1 MVMNA
6 KHLDLLR
13 LVIEAGSLTV
23 AATRLGISQPAV
35 TKVVQLVEEQLG
47 FPLFLR
53 QRGRLVPTAEARI
66 LLPEI
71 IRATSALDAVNRLA
85 EDLQAVRAGT
95 VTFAAVPVLGNSIA
109 AAAVARFQSQH
120 GSVNV
125 DLQTM
130 PNHGA
135 VAAVADHR
143 VDFGLV
149 LAPVE
154 QANVIAEDL
163 CEAALICVMTPAHP
177 LARLHAVSVADLA
190 LHRLISFDRQQ
201 PLGALVEEAF
211 KASGLRRVVAVQVSQ
226 TATACALAR
235 AGSGVAVIDGFSTAE
250 ARAAGLVIRPLAP
263 VVPIVARLL
272 LPQNRPLSRPADRLL
287 EAIRAVIGEGRFEG
301 VTSSKRAA
309 TA

>member
-1 MVMNA
+1 MHV

-13 LVIEAGSLTV
+13 LVIEAGSVTV

-35 TKVVQLVEEQLG
+35 TKAVQLVEEQLG

-53 QRGRLVPTAEARI
+53 RRGRLVPTAEARM
-66 LLPEI
+66 LLPAI

-85 EDLQAVRAGT
+85 EDLQALRAGT
-95 VTFAAVPVLGNSIA
+95 VTLAAVPVLGNSIA

-130 PNHGA
+130 SNHA
-135 VAAVADHR
+135 VMAAVADHR

-154 QANVIAEDL
+154 HANVTAEDI
-163 CEAALICVMTPAHP
+163 CESALICVMAPGHP
-177 LARLHAVSVADLA
+177 LARSATISVAELA
-190 LHRLISFDRQQ
+190 LHKLISFDRQQ

-211 KASGLRRVVAVQVSQ
+211 KASGLRRVVAAQVSQ
-226 TATACALAR
+226 SAAACALAR
-235 AGSGVAVIDGFSTAE
+235 AGSGVAVIDGFTTAE
-250 ARAAGLVIRPLAP
+250 ARAIGLVIRPLAP
-263 VVPIVARLL
+263 AVPIVARLL

-301 VTSSKRAA
+301 VMAC
-309 TA
+309 